1 MISADRQKMILKS
14 LRKNETVLS
23 SALAKELGVTVMT
36 IGRDLRQLEE
46 KGLLVR
52 THGGAMLPGFMEK
65 ETLYA
70 QKKVSAIDIKKRIA
84 EAAMRFIHPG
94 MTLFLDAGT
103 TTYEIAEQILK
114 EKINDLT
121 VITNDLRIALLL
133 YPAKEIHTI
142 ILGGTVLNATGA
154 VAGAVAAEQIKRYVI
169 ELAILGT
176 SAVTNDFYLV
186 VPTEAKMLFKKKV
199 VDQSEV
205 SILVT
210 DHTKFHKK
218 KSYKAAALRE
228 FDYIITDYQEDDIL
242 HAGFKKKL
250 IIV

>member
-14 LRKNETVLS
+14 LKQNETVLS

-36 IGRDLRQLEE
+36 IGRDLRQLEK

-52 THGGAMLPGFMEK
+52 THGGAMLPGFMEE

-70 QKKVSAIDIKKRIA
+70 KKKVSAIETKQKIA
-84 EAAMRFIHPG
+84 EAAMQFIHPG

-103 TTYEIAEQILK
+103 TTYEIAEQILR

-121 VITNDLRIALLL
+121 VITNDLRIGLLL
-133 YPAKEIHTI
+133 YPAKSIHTI

-154 VAGAVAAEQIKRYVI
+154 VAGAVASEQLDRYVI
-169 ELAILGT
+169 ELAVLGT
-176 SAVTNDFYLV
+176 SAVTDDFYMV
-186 VPTEAKMLFKKKV
+186 VPTESKMLFKKKAIQ
-199 VDQSEV
+199 QSEI

-218 KSYKAAALRE
+218 KCYKAAALRE
-228 FDYIITDYQEDDIL
+228 FDYIITDYEEDDIL
-242 HAGFKKKL
+242 HAGLKKKL